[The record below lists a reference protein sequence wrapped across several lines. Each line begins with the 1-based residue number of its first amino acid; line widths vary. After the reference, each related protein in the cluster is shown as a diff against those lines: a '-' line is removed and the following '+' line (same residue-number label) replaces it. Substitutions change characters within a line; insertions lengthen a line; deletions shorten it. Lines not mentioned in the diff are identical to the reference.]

1 MEEKKTITRSQL
13 VKDLREL
20 GLSQGQ
26 TVMLHASIKSIG
38 SRIEGG
44 PKTVLDALFDVL
56 TESGT
61 IMMLVG
67 WKDNPYNFFD
77 ADFQEDID
85 QWPEDKRRKFYE
97 SSHAFDPSHSLAD
110 IGIMGAMSEFFRTY
124 PGSIRSRH
132 PLGYAA
138 VGKLAQYVLKDQQWN
153 YREGTGSPL
162 EKLCELRGKVL
173 LLGSS
178 TANVTLLHFAENLAD
193 VPDKITVRYKMPII
207 LNGERV
213 WKEFE
218 EYRFTNGIVPWPDD
232 YFKTIVDSY
241 IEKGNGERGTVGMAR
256 SYLLD
261 AKDLNSFSV
270 NWMERNFRNLQE
282 ADQQ

>member
-1 MEEKKTITRSQL
+1 MEEVKTITKRQL

-38 SRIEGG
+38 PQIEGG
-44 PKTVLDALFDVL
+44 PKTVLDALFEIL

-61 IMMLVG
+61 VMMLVG
-67 WKDNPYNFFD
+67 WKDNPYNLFA
-77 ADFQEDID
+77 ADFQDDID
-85 QWPEDKRRKFYE
+85 QWPEDKCRKFYE
-97 SSHAFDPSHSLAD
+97 SSPAFDPEHSLAD
-110 IGIMGAMSEFFRTY
+110 VGIMGAMTEHFRSY

-153 YREGTGSPL
+153 YREGKGSPL
-162 EKLCELRGKVL
+162 EKLCELGGKVL

-193 VPDKITVRYKMPII
+193 VPNKIIVRYKMPII
-207 LNGERV
+207 LDGKRT

-241 IEKGNGERGTVGMAR
+241 LEKGNGKRGKVGMAR
-256 SYLLD
+256 SYLFD
-261 AKDLNSFSV
+261 ANDLNSFSV
-270 NWMERNFRNLQE
+270 NWMEGNFCNLQE
-282 ADQQ
+282 TDQ